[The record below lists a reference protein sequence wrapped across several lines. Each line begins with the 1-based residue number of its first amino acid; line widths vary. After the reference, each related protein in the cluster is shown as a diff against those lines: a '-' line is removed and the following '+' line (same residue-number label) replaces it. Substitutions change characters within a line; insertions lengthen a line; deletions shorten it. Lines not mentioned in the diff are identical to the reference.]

1 LEEGFN
7 QYVHRYLHHEAAGT
21 QSAPTPA
28 LAPARETR
36 LHRVCFLL

>member
-28 LAPARETR
+28 LAPA
-36 LHRVCFLL
+36 LAKPD